1 MAGWD
6 QRGSSNTNRFYQAEE
21 LSPEQWSQL
30 QARMYAPEVRAE
42 IEAIQQASYQRR
54 LAAGRRGG
62 RIENTLDADQQA
74 FANVY
79 RRHGIQ
85 LPNGYNVSPQT
96 GEIQFANETPFL
108 QQALRTAP
116 AWAPMVGAQ
125 LAPLLSGA
133 GAAGGATAPTAAAS
147 TLAPLATTTP
157 SWGLPSSLSLW
168 AGGLPTASAVAPA
181 VASTVAPATGWS
193 LSSLA
198 GNAWDGLSGDK
209 AQALGNVLDYG
220 VRYVGGRRAEGVLE
234 QDKLAAD
241 ARYQTGLDLLAT
253 QRAEDLQLDA
263 KREAELQARWQAQQ
277 DQQQTMWDARETRL
291 EPYRAAG
298 QQSLARLANR
308 QTPTRTPYRSR
319 YMG

>member
-1 MAGWD
+1 
-6 QRGSSNTNRFYQAEE
+6 
-21 LSPEQWSQL
+21 
-30 QARMYAPEVRAE
+30 
-42 IEAIQQASYQRR
+42 
-54 LAAGRRGG
+54 
-62 RIENTLDADQQA
+62 
-74 FANVY
+74 
-79 RRHGIQ
+79 
-85 LPNGYNVSPQT
+85 
-96 GEIQFANETPFL
+96 
-108 QQALRTAP
+108 
-116 AWAPMVGAQ
+116 
-125 LAPLLSGA
+125 
-133 GAAGGATAPTAAAS
+133 
-147 TLAPLATTTP
+147 
-157 SWGLPSSLSLW
+157 
-168 AGGLPTASAVAPA
+168 
-181 VASTVAPATGWS
+181 VAPATGWS

-198 GNAWDGLSGDK
+198 GDAWDGLSGDK